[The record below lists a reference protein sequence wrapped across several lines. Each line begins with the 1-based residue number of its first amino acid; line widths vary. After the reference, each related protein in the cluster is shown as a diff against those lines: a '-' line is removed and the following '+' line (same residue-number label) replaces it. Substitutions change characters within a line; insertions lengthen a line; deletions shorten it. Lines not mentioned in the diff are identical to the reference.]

1 MIVKYDFLSNVD
13 GEKPE
18 VEVDESLGKL
28 LEQMDADDFNLNR
41 AETRR
46 HIYMSQLEEKG
57 CYIADDS
64 DPLDDILKDELHKAL
79 MAAIE
84 KLQPQQKELL
94 IRVYWKNEL
103 QKDIAAEEGVSEM
116 AISNRLKRIFKKI
129 KKFLE

>member
-1 MIVKYDFLSNVD
+1 MIVKYDFLSKVD

-41 AETRR
+41 AETSR

-64 DPLDDILKDELHKAL
+64 DLLDDILKDELHAPSL
-79 MAAIE
+79 
-84 KLQPQQKELL
+84 P
-94 IRVYWKNEL
+94 
-103 QKDIAAEEGVSEM
+103 KDFHASMRETKMLDPSINWV
-116 AISNRLKRIFKKI
+116 
-129 KKFLE
+129 